1 MNRYLLSFVVGALA
15 LLAFLSVGNRR
26 ELLQRAG
33 DASRES
39 ISANP
44 SSAAETA
51 NLTGIES
58 AGENVLRQTSPEA
71 IERSPNLTETSS
83 TSTTSPQFSDST
95 PPAATD
101 PTQRPTN
108 ATPPVPPSS
117 VPPATPTPQPAPV
130 PPADQEPIPALW

>member
-1 MNRYLLSFVVGALA
+1 MNRYLLSFVIGALA
-15 LLAFLSVGNRR
+15 LLAFFRMGDSGEVLR
-26 ELLQRAG
+26 RAG

-44 SSAAETA
+44 SSAAQTT

-71 IERSPNLTETSS
+71 IERSQTLTETAPTSS
-83 TSTTSPQFSDST
+83 ASPQFTDAAT
-95 PPAATD
+95 ATD

-117 VPPATPTPQPAPV
+117 VPPPVTPTPQPAPV
-130 PPADQEPIPALW
+130 PPDNQEPIPALW